1 MVTTNKTLL
10 VTTDS
15 DKKKKCSARQIKQ
28 ADLAREYQRKL
39 GYASPGQLI
48 KMIGQGKLNN
58 GKISAQ
64 DVVRALDIYGPDLGS
79 LKGKTISHRPQL
91 EEEPEIINQQFRI
104 ADNVSRFDVCEWRA
118 IYDIC
123 YEPIRICTCD

>member
-10 VTTDS
+10 VTTVS
-15 DKKKKCSARQIKQ
+15 DKKKKYSARQIKQ

-39 GYASPGQLI
+39 GYASSGQLI

-79 LKGKTISHRPQL
+79 LKGKTTSQRPQS
-91 EEEPEIINQQFRI
+91 EEEQK
-104 ADNVSRFDVCEWRA
+104 
-118 IYDIC
+118 
-123 YEPIRICTCD
+123 